1 MATEWSHRFSNLLNT
16 LHSLESAWSQAKL
29 EGADIGNIER
39 AIQDLVSR
47 MTDEELDA
55 YGEYEQERLRQA
67 QDKIKKY
74 SQLLAEL
81 EAEMARRRAK

>member
-1 MATEWSHRFSNLLNT
+1 MATEWSHEFSNLLNT
-16 LHSLESAWSQAKL
+16 LHSLESAWSHAKL
-29 EGADIGNIER
+29 EGRDTSNIEC

-47 MTDEELDA
+47 MTDEQLDA
-55 YGEYEQERLRQA
+55 YGEYEKERLMHA

-74 SQLLAEL
+74 SQSIAEL